1 VLITLT
7 QTNGQP
13 IRLDT
18 FAIREFYLNPT
29 DTSVTDVLY
38 YAEGAIASIATVT
51 ELPAAILKL
60 SPFFFSV
67 TDVSRS
73 MGGVGI
79 TATIPFTAGTGT
91 IAAGDKLTV
100 NGVNAGIVSAN
111 SGGNLTVTGFNA
123 PLPLGAAV
131 VGYANGNTV
140 TGVGAYTS
148 GATYTYAYT
157 NTRYLNGQF
166 RNTYIG
172 TAGVGAVNQIRYYNE
187 DASLL
192 DNVYVSD
199 TLAVL
204 TLATNGTGTATQG
217 TSATTTVV
225 LNSGKGVITSFAS
238 TLAAGASSRFTVTN
252 TYAVAG
258 AFVQVSVVD
267 YSGTFTTNGLPIVA
281 ADTVT
286 TGSFD
291 IILANAHGANALSG
305 TVGILFE
312 IINP

>member
-1 VLITLT
+1 MLISLT
-7 QTNGQP
+7 QTNGQV

-18 FAIREFYLNPT
+18 FAIREFYPNPNN
-29 DTSVTDVLY
+29 TSVTDVLY

-73 MGGVGI
+73 LNGVGI
-79 TATIPFTAGTGT
+79 TATIPFSSVTGT

-100 NGVNAGIVSAN
+100 NGVNAGIVTAN
-111 SGGNLTVTGFNA
+111 SGGNLTVAGFNS
-123 PLPLGAAV
+123 PLPDSAAL
-131 VGYANGNTV
+131 VGYANGNAV
-140 TGVGAYTS
+140 TGRSTYTS

-172 TAGVGAVNQIRYYNE
+172 TAGVGAVNQIRYFDE
-187 DASLL
+187 DSSEL

-204 TLATNGTGTATQG
+204 TAAVNQTGTVTQI
-217 TSATTTVV
+217 TSATTGVT
-225 LNSGKGVITSFAS
+225 LNSAKGVVTTFAS

-252 TYAVAG
+252 TFATATS
-258 AFVQVSVVD
+258 QILVSVID
-267 YSGTFTTNGLPIVA
+267 YSGTFTTNGLPIAVI
-281 ADTVT
+281 DGRT
-286 TGSFD
+286 TGAFD
-291 IILANAHGANALSG
+291 IVLANAHLLNALNG
-305 TVGILFE
+305 TVGIQFQ